1 MKKLYS
7 TDYVICNK
15 DKTEMFS
22 FADTNQVVIYG
33 NKYEAILDLDEDELL
48 VSCTDLPKHLQDV
61 LIKQINN

>member
-1 MKKLYS
+1 MKKLSS

-22 FADTNQVVIYG
+22 FVDTNQVVIYG

-48 VSCTDLPKHLQDV
+48 VSCTDLPKHLQDI

>member
-1 MKKLYS
+1 MKKLNS

-33 NKYEAILDLDEDELL
+33 NKEEAIFDLDDDEIV
-48 VSCTDLPKHLQDV
+48 VSCIDLPIQLQNI
-61 LIKQINN
+61 LIKQINY